1 MQIKRN
7 ILIAS
12 TALAVLVFGL
22 VGVNAQGVLNGE
34 PTCVGVIDLSNLYDS
49 LREKQQIDAELQGI
63 RTRLTTENTDRQKE
77 IERLK
82 QDLDML
88 VVGTPP
94 YADAQDTYEEAALD
108 YQVWIQYEQ
117 RKLAREANVQ
127 IQNLQKGLDEAI
139 AAVAEAQNVDIV
151 LYKQQALRLGNN
163 AQGQPQTANINVVAW
178 SSNDVDITDA
188 VAQHMNN
195 AFENSR

>member
-1 MQIKRN
+1 MHIKRN

-12 TALAVLVFGL
+12 TALAVLVIGL

-34 PTCVGVIDLSNLYDS
+34 PTSVGVIDLGNLYDS
-49 LREKQQIDAELQGI
+49 LREKEQIDAELQTI

-77 IERLK
+77 LERLK

-88 VVGTPP
+88 VAGTPP
-94 YADAQDTYEEAALD
+94 YADAQDTYEETALD

-117 RKLAREANVQ
+117 RKLAREANLQ
-127 IQNLQKGLDEAI
+127 IQKLQKGLDEAI
-139 AAVAEAQNVDIV
+139 GVVAEAQGVDIV
-151 LYKQQALRLGNN
+151 LYNKQSLRLGNN

-178 SSNDVDITDA
+178 SGKNVDITDA

-195 AFENSR
+195 TFENSR